1 MWRNNIYSAEALAA
15 CFLRRPIVKS
25 WGKMGSV
32 AHLPWYL
39 VLASTSNW
47 LSWRT
52 DQSTALRL
60 ATYSRVSPVSP
71 TWQDDGCG
79 LQPPIVPPV
88 RLSTVGKRAFAV
100 AGANMWNDLPFH
112 ITSAQSLVVFRQR
125 LKTFLF
131 SRFYPDILIWL
142 TYHYWLVSLFFFLF
156 LLAFPVGLAIID
168 IIQTTL
174 NMSMMMNMMM

>member
-1 MWRNNIYSAEALAA
+1 MILLPRLSAFTA
-15 CFLRRPIVKS
+15 CVS
-25 WGKMGSV
+25 QS
-32 AHLPWYL
+32 
-39 VLASTSNW
+39 ASSSNW

-52 DQSTALRL
+52 DQSTALHL
-60 ATYSRVSPVSP
+60 ATYSRVSHVSP
-71 TWQDDGCG
+71 TWQSRRRLRSSASHRPARSTLYSRQTG
-79 LQPPIVPPV
+79 V
-88 RLSTVGKRAFAV
+88 RSCRRQHVG
-100 AGANMWNDLPFH
+100 NDLPFH

-168 IIQTTL
+168 II
-174 NMSMMMNMMM
+174 